1 MTVQYNQRVI
11 PLALNSTDTTYSTG
25 LNLAWD
31 FTGVD
36 VNHNAGVPWVYAG
49 VTSPTLV
56 KTGTINFISSGNE
69 PGVQAATGASYDFS
83 STTDY
88 GLQDGTNDFLI
99 AVRWTTLGTLPTG
112 SLIRQALRISGSAGT
127 AFTFNINENPSVGWF
142 STVTGSTCGPIGSDA
157 TKTYWGINKTIVTF
171 IQKVAGVVRVYDI
184 DVTAQGALINRY
196 NAGAA
201 ATTALDSTWA
211 AAVKVLY
218 GANAFS
224 SAIINNVWHWNKS
237 FSTADLTVLGRDL
250 YRTQANN
257 AVADAIAIT
266 SPTSGSSIAQTSII
280 SGTYAGTI
288 PTGIEVQFGANTWVT
303 GASATIGGGTW
314 SATFTLTSGSANTLT
329 ARESQNTAV
338 VSPSISNITVESD
351 SISFTQPS
359 FTQSAYPYRIFQRDI
374 NNQASV
380 RISGTYIGT
389 PTSLEYK
396 WCNGAWTALGG
407 TLGGGT
413 FDGTVTLTGLDQG
426 DLSVRFANKTSVF
439 NTMVS
444 VGVGDVYIVAGQS
457 NHVGAGNGTYV
468 PPVVPGAHPS
478 WAASIL
484 DKTGTWR
491 PNVETATDPF
501 SKTTNASNYP
511 VASATYSVQ
520 ATGSTGYN
528 SYFGKLATLLMAA
541 NIPVAFVPC
550 ALGSTQVAAWA
561 VSTATNTLYG
571 AMLDRAT
578 NIGGHKAVL
587 WWQGEGD
594 AAIST
599 IRSTYETSLNAIIN
613 DWSTRF
619 PGKKFVIMNINAA
632 GNAAGNGGTG
642 PSDYGFNAIH
652 AALAN
657 VAATNSNVSAIA
669 DMNGL
674 FSQLHYSTAPEID
687 SIAAS
692 AYNALNVAYYSRKVS
707 ITIVDSSGNPIP
719 NLTNL
724 KWAFFD
730 QATPNLFV
738 APTQVGVTGT
748 TDATGKFIVA
758 LTNTSLTV
766 GGVGWLSI
774 SNSDGTTTQNPA
786 AKGFGAPVVVS

>member
-1 MTVQYNQRVI
+1 MTVQYNQRVL

-31 FTGVD
+31 FTGAD
-36 VNHNAGVPWVYAG
+36 VNHNAGVPWIYVGA
-49 VTSPTLV
+49 TSPTLV
-56 KTGTINFISSGNE
+56 KTGTINFITAANE
-69 PGVQAATGASYDFS
+69 PGVQAAMSSSYDF
-83 STTDY
+83 TNNTDY
-88 GLQDGTNDFLI
+88 GLQDGTNDFLL

-112 SLIRQALRISGSAGT
+112 SLIRQAIRISGTAGT
-127 AFTFNINENPSVGWF
+127 AFTFNINENPNIGWY
-142 STVTGSTCGPIGSDA
+142 SSVTGSTCGPLGSDA
-157 TKTYWGINKTIVTF
+157 VKTFWGTNKTIVTF
-171 IQKVAGVVRVYDI
+171 IQRVSGVLKVYDL
-184 DVTAQGALINRY
+184 DATSQGALITRC

-201 ATTALDSTWA
+201 ATTPLDSTWA
-211 AAVKVLY
+211 AAIKVLY
-218 GANAFS
+218 GSNAFS

-237 FSTADLTVLGRDL
+237 FSTADLTILGRDL

-266 SPTSGSSIAQTSII
+266 SPAPSSSIAQTSII
-280 SGTYAGTI
+280 SGTYAGTQ
-288 PTGIEVQFGANTWVT
+288 PTGIEIQFGSNAWVA
-303 GASATIGGGTW
+303 GVSATIGNGTW
-314 SATFTLTSGSANTLT
+314 SATFTLTPGSASTLI
-329 ARESQNTAV
+329 ARESQNTAI
-338 VSPSISNITVESD
+338 VSPTITNVTVDSD

-359 FTQSAYPYRIFQRDI
+359 FTQSAYSYRIFQRDS

-396 WCNGAWTALGG
+396 WGNGAWTALGG
-407 TLGGGT
+407 TLGSGAFNST
-413 FDGTVTLTGLDQG
+413 ITLTGPDQD

-439 NTMVS
+439 NTLVS

-457 NHVGAGNGTYV
+457 NHVGASNGMYV
-468 PPVVPGAHPS
+468 APIIPAAHPK

-491 PNVETATDPF
+491 PNVETVIDPF

-511 VASATYSVQ
+511 TASATYAVQ
-520 ATGSTGYN
+520 VAGSTGYN

-541 NIPVAFVPC
+541 NIPTAFIPC
-550 ALGSTQVAAWA
+550 ALGSTQIIAWA
-561 VSTATNTLYG
+561 VSTGTNTLYG

-578 NIGGHKAVL
+578 NLGGHKAVL

-594 AAIST
+594 ASIT
-599 IRSTYETSLNAIIN
+599 TTRSSYETSLNAIIN
-613 DWSTRF
+613 DWTTRF

-632 GNAAGNGGTG
+632 GNAVGTGGTG
-642 PSDYGFNAIH
+642 STDYGFNAIH

-657 VAATNSNVSAIA
+657 VAATNSNVIAIA

-674 FSQLHYSTAPEID
+674 FSQLHYSTSQEID
-687 SIAAS
+687 SVAAAAFNS
-692 AYNALNVAYYSRKVS
+692 LNVAYYSKKIS
-707 ITIVDSSGNPIP
+707 ITMVDSTGTPIP

-730 QATPNLFV
+730 QATPNLFT
-738 APTQVGVTGT
+738 APSQVGTTGT

-758 LTNTSLTV
+758 LTNTSLSI
-766 GGVGWLSI
+766 GGIGWLSI
-774 SNSDGTTTQNPA
+774 SNSDGTMIQNPI
-786 AKGFGAPVVVS
+786 AKGFGAPVVLS

>member
-1 MTVQYNQRVI
+1 MTVLYNQRTI
-11 PLALNSTDTTYSTG
+11 PLALNSTDTTFSTG
-25 LNLAWD
+25 LNLGWD

-36 VNHNAGVPWVYAG
+36 VNHNAGVPWVYTGA
-49 VTSPTLV
+49 TSPTLV

-99 AVRWTTLGTLPTG
+99 AIRWTTLGTLPTG
-112 SLIRQALRISGSAGT
+112 TLIRQALRISGSAGT
-127 AFTFNINENPSVGWF
+127 AFTFNINENNGVGWF

-157 TKTYWGINKTIVTF
+157 VKTFWGINKTIVTF
-171 IQKVAGVVRVYDI
+171 IQKVSGVVRVYDI
-184 DVTAQGALINRY
+184 DVTAQGSLINRY
-196 NAGAA
+196 NVGAA
-201 ATTALDSTWA
+201 STTSLDSTWA

-237 FSTADLTVLGRDL
+237 FSTTDLTTIGRDL
-250 YRTQANN
+250 YKTQANS
-257 AVADAIAIT
+257 AVADSITIT
-266 SPTSGSSIAQTSII
+266 SPTSGSTIGQTSII
-280 SGTYAGTI
+280 SGTYTGTI
-288 PTGIEVQFGANTWVT
+288 PQGIEVQFGANSWVA

-314 SATFTLTSGSANTLT
+314 SATFTLISGSASTLT

-338 VSPSISNITVESD
+338 VSASISNVTVESD

-359 FTQSAYPYRIFQRDI
+359 FTQSAYPYRIFQRDS

-380 RISGTYIGT
+380 RISGTYTGT
-389 PTSLEYK
+389 PSSLEYK
-396 WCNGAWTALGG
+396 WGSGAWTALGG
-407 TLGGGT
+407 TMGSGAFNST
-413 FDGTVTLTGLDQG
+413 ITLTGPEQA
-426 DLSVRFANKTSVF
+426 DLSVRFTNKTTVF

-468 PPVVPGAHPS
+468 PPVIPGSHPS

-501 SKTTNASNYP
+501 SKTSNASNFP

-520 ATGSTGYN
+520 VTGSVGYN

-541 NIPVAFVPC
+541 NIPTAFVPC

-599 IRSTYETSLNAIIN
+599 PRSTYETSLNTIIN
-613 DWSTRF
+613 DWATRF
-619 PGKKFVIMNINAA
+619 PGKKFVIMNINSA
-632 GNAAGNGGTG
+632 GNAAGTGGTG
-642 PSDYGFNAIH
+642 ASDTGFNAIH

-657 VAATNSNVSAIA
+657 IAATNSNVAAIA

-674 FSQLHYSTAPEID
+674 FGSLHYSTAPEID
-687 SIAAS
+687 AIATS
-692 AYNALNVAYYSRKVS
+692 AFNALNVAYYARKVS
-707 ITIVDSSGNPIP
+707 INIVDSSGNPVP
-719 NLTNL
+719 NLTDL

-730 QATPNLFV
+730 QPTPNLFT
-738 APTQVGVTGT
+738 APSQVGSTGT
-748 TDATGKFIVA
+748 TDATGKFVVA
-758 LTNTSLTV
+758 LTNTSLSV
-766 GGVGWLSI
+766 GGTGWLSI
-774 SNSDGTTTQNPA
+774 SNSDGTSGQNPA
-786 AKGFGAPVVVS
+786 SKGFGAPVVVS